1 MHYCMHF
8 NFCKVKITTLQYPS
22 IIKEQVSQLKHMN
35 IKKKILFILA
45 FSFILNYSYSQITLV
60 QPANNSI
67 IAQPPVTIEWDS
79 LVTSSYYKAQISTDI
94 NFNTIINTTITT
106 ATRFVFNPTIT
117 TTTKCY
123 LRIKSNLTNWSP
135 TYTFTFFKPSD
146 LDSLMLW
153 YKADDGVTVTG
164 GSVSNWKDF
173 SPVLNNA
180 KQISTVSQPQLANNI
195 TLLNNKPVLRFDGS
209 DDFLRF
215 DPNDATSAARNRS
228 VYLIAKYSG
237 AIIPGSGN
245 YTPILASE
253 AYSNFHGSND
263 SLLIQSMF
271 VDNPTVANG
280 NIYLNTAPV
289 LVTKLQKPFK
299 YSILSFFPTGNS
311 NFNVIGKDRF
321 YNDRNWQGDYAEIIS
336 FRHNNLGRRNL
347 IESYLRYKYA
357 PPISLGKNI
366 IANVTN
372 FCDSVII
379 DAGNRFVSFLWNTGE
394 TTQTIKVAAN
404 NKYSVK
410 VKDVFGI
417 ESSDTVNVFPYIKLA
432 NKTLNLCKNDTI
444 TIITGLP
451 NVFSFLWSTN
461 ATTSSIKITQPGIYT
476 VKITDSKNCS
486 VSDTVY
492 IVSVVDSVYN
502 SLAPIIP
509 KSDTLCVGEK
519 LYVKSPESFDNFLW
533 STGDLTNFTTFNST
547 GQYTLTTRS
556 ALGCLHKDTIAV
568 AVAGFAPTADFI
580 VNSSLCQGANISF
593 LDISAVPSGNTVASR
608 KWNFS
613 NGATSNNNNAN
624 PSTTFNNFGTISAS
638 LKVTTNV
645 GCTDSIFKTF
655 SVNKKPTA
663 SFETRLSCSGNPTQF
678 VDNSRVGN
686 ANITTY
692 NWLFGNNPTAFFAQ
706 NPQYEFPDQGTY
718 SVLLKVSDENGCT
731 DTLTQNIIVN
741 PSPVSNFSFDSA
753 CGRTP
758 VNFKFLASVQ
768 SPFTLLENFNWSF
781 GDGNGIRGRYDPN
794 NIYASPGVYSVSLA
808 VQASNQCV
816 DTATKQIRV
825 FDFPIVDF
833 TVSPTQCVNKE
844 IQFTDISSTPD
855 GTPIND
861 WKWYFSGQSTST
873 EQNPRYAFNAQG
885 NYTVQL
891 TAKNLVGCVGTKL
904 RSIAVS
910 QAPVPQFTFTPQNG
924 LPPLCVTYNN
934 QSGTNGNYIWNYGD
948 NSPSISGYNP
958 PQHCYNSVG
967 NYPITLVSTDFRGC
981 TDTARKFILVD
992 RVILDGAMVSLII
1005 TPNGDFYKV
1014 QANIVNN
1021 SNVEITAL
1029 GLNLQLGGGSVIRE
1043 NWTGSLLPGQATTYQ
1058 FNGEI
1063 KLSESNQIPVIC
1075 ASIDNVNNFSPENR
1089 TDNNSTC
1096 KEVKVGQ
1103 FDVLNLYPNPAYET
1117 LNFGV
1122 MLPEDGKVT
1131 IGFITTLGQLE
1142 YQLTFNGLKGYN
1154 TFSSSTIPLNAAV
1167 YVAEIMYD
1175 GQVIRKKFMRKDR
1188 K

>member
-1 MHYCMHF
+1 MNKLLQIPKKLF
-8 NFCKVKITTLQYPS
+8 VFCVL
-22 IIKEQVSQLKHMN
+22 L
-35 IKKKILFILA
+35 ILA
-45 FSFILNYSYSQITLV
+45 KHNYAINYIEIPKNNAVVSGDNVLVAWNRINSFTNYELSVSSSATF
-60 QPANNSI
+60 
-67 IAQPPVTIEWDS
+67 
-79 LVTSSYYKAQISTDI
+79 TSFTKY
-94 NFNTIINTTITT
+94 T
-106 ATRFVFNPTIT
+106 ATT
-117 TTTKCY
+117 TSFSIPATGLTSGTVYY
-123 LRIKSNLTNWSP
+123 LRIRGFAGNVKTGWSSVVNFTYFNPAADPNLKIW
-135 TYTFTFFKPSD
+135 
-146 LDSLMLW
+146 L
-153 YKADDGVTVTG
+153 KADKGVILSAGKVATWQDQSPNLNHANQPNVIQQPTV
-164 GSVSNWKDF
+164 VNE
-173 SPVLNNA
+173 P
-180 KQISTVSQPQLANNI
+180 
-195 TLLNNKPVLRFDGS
+195 LLNNKPSIKLDGDDDYLVFNDIPNIRS
-209 DDFLRF
+209 VFLLLKHDSGIGSYQSILGGDPSYDFLGEDGTPLFNAGAPVLSKIISCNLNKTGVAANQLIKPTKYILLDIATTANVDADHIASDRKVYPGRRWYGRYAEVLLF
-215 DPNDATSAARNRS
+215 SDTSEARRTLIQNYLLNKYAPAVTLKDTVVNVNFCDNATISAPNIYT
-228 VYLIAKYSG
+228 
-237 AIIPGSGN
+237 N
-245 YTPILASE
+245 YTWFNGLTSLSTSVVANNTYSLKTKDIFGFESTDEIAVYPYVRLNNMNVYMCSTDTFKLDLKTPPGFTAIWNTGATTTAINITQPSRYTVRITDNRGCTIDDTVNIL
-253 AYSNFHGSND
+253 
-263 SLLIQSMF
+263 I
-271 VDNPTVANG
+271 DNPTLSKPVISGVLTAC
-280 NIYLNTAPV
+280 LNEKV
-289 LVTKLQKPFK
+289 EVK
-299 YSILSFFPTGNS
+299 SI
-311 NFNVIGKDRF
+311 
-321 YNDRNWQGDYAEIIS
+321 
-336 FRHNNLGRRNL
+336 
-347 IESYLRYKYA
+347 
-357 PPISLGKNI
+357 
-366 IANVTN
+366 
-372 FCDSVII
+372 
-379 DAGNRFVSFLWNTGE
+379 
-394 TTQTIKVAAN
+394 
-404 NKYSVK
+404 
-410 VKDVFGI
+410 
-417 ESSDTVNVFPYIKLA
+417 
-432 NKTLNLCKNDTI
+432 
-444 TIITGLP
+444 
-451 NVFSFLWSTN
+451 
-461 ATTSSIKITQPGIYT
+461 TS
-476 VKITDSKNCS
+476 
-486 VSDTVY
+486 
-492 IVSVVDSVYN
+492 VDSV
-502 SLAPIIP
+502 
-509 KSDTLCVGEK
+509 
-519 LYVKSPESFDNFLW
+519 LW
-533 STGDLTNFTTFNST
+533 STGNTSIIFPVLTSGPYSVYAQTST
-547 GQYTLTTRS
+547 GCVLNQAFTL
-556 ALGCLHKDTIAV
+556 DIA
-568 AVAGFAPTADFI
+568 GKAPTADFFI
-580 VNSSLCQGANISF
+580 TSTLCQSAPIGFSDSSIPPIGTTDNI
-593 LDISAVPSGNTVASR
+593 TTW

-613 NGATSNNNNAN
+613 NGNT
-624 PSTTFNNFGTISAS
+624 STTTNATNVFNTFGSASAS
-638 LKVTTNV
+638 LKVTTNR
-645 GCTDSIFKTF
+645 GCSDSIFKSF
-655 SVNKKPTA
+655 NIFKKPVA

-678 VDNSRVGN
+678 VDKSRIGN

-718 SVLLKVSDENGCT
+718 PVLLKVSDENGCT
-731 DTLTQNIIVN
+731 DTLTQNILVN

-768 SPFTLLENFNWSF
+768 SPFTLLENFTWSF
-781 GDGNGIRGRYDPN
+781 GDGNEKRAIYDPN
-794 NIYASPGVYSVSLA
+794 NSYTNPGVYSVSLA

-934 QSGTNGNYIWNYGD
+934 QSATNGNYIWNYGD

>member
-1 MHYCMHF
+1 MFKTHL
-8 NFCKVKITTLQYPS
+8 KVINMKNSFKIFLSLVVFFSVSYTFSSDIISVVQPKNNTTFENPA
-22 IIKEQVSQLKHMN
+22 IQLSWNKS
-35 IKKKILFILA
+35 ILA
-45 FSFILNYSYSQITLV
+45 SSYSLQLST
-60 QPANNSI
+60 
-67 IAQPPVTIEWDS
+67 DS
-79 LVTSSYYKAQISTDI
+79 LFSTLLVNSTQVQNFI
-94 NFNTIINTTITT
+94 NYIVPATNTIYYWRVKCNLDVSWGSFYRFTI
-106 ATRFVFNPTIT
+106 
-117 TTTKCY
+117 
-123 LRIKSNLTNWSP
+123 
-135 TYTFTFFKPSD
+135 FKPSD
-146 LDSLMLW
+146 FSGIKFHNKSDQ
-153 YKADDGVTVTG
+153 GVTTSGNLVTQWNDLSSNSNHVKQSDPSSQPTLKPG
-164 GSVSNWKDF
+164 VALLNNYPIIRFAENASSPDYLFFTNQIPLSDFTAFTLNSYVSNANK
-173 SPVLNNA
+173 PAQVLLGGFVSGFFMEYANNGY
-180 KQISTVSQPQLANNI
+180 KQGILSAGASSFLAANGSDLNTKYSIYSFKNNSLRKNKFPPSALASNQFIANI
-195 TLLNNKPVLRFDGS
+195 TLDNIGTRGDASGFNFEGDLAEVLIYDNRLDS
-209 DDFLRF
+209 TK
-215 DPNDATSAARNRS
+215 TSRVEN
-228 VYLIAKYSG
+228 YLH
-237 AIIPGSGN
+237 
-245 YTPILASE
+245 T
-253 AYSNFHGSND
+253 
-263 SLLIQSMF
+263 
-271 VDNPTVANG
+271 
-280 NIYLNTAPV
+280 
-289 LVTKLQKPFK
+289 
-299 YSILSFFPTGNS
+299 
-311 NFNVIGKDRF
+311 
-321 YNDRNWQGDYAEIIS
+321 
-336 FRHNNLGRRNL
+336 
-347 IESYLRYKYA
+347 KYA
-357 PPISLGKNI
+357 PPVNLGPDTVYGNS
-366 IANVTN
+366 
-372 FCDSVII
+372 FCDTLTIS
-379 DAGNRFVSFLWNTGE
+379 ASNRYVSYLWSTGQ
-394 TTQTIKVAAN
+394 TTPSIKTTAN
-404 NKYSVK
+404 GTYSVK
-410 VKDVFGI
+410 VKDVFGF
-417 ESSDTVNVFPYIKLA
+417 ESTDDIVILPYKRLGNKTVYLCKGDTLKLDLNLPAGFAASWSNGINSDKINLTQSDTYRVTITDGRNCIFKDTINLVVNETSFTPTIV
-432 NKTLNLCKNDTI
+432 NKTLRICEDEKLYFQSNIPIESILWSNGDITDFTSFSTLGIRNIFVKTVNGCIIKDTFNV
-444 TIITGLP
+444 IITGKAP
-451 NVFSFLWSTN
+451 AANFITSTVCQNVATSFT
-461 ATTSSIKITQPGIYT
+461 
-476 VKITDSKNCS
+476 
-486 VSDTVY
+486 
-492 IVSVVDSVYN
+492 
-502 SLAPIIP
+502 
-509 KSDTLCVGEK
+509 
-519 LYVKSPESFDNFLW
+519 
-533 STGDLTNFTTFNST
+533 
-547 GQYTLTTRS
+547 
-556 ALGCLHKDTIAV
+556 
-568 AVAGFAPTADFI
+568 
-580 VNSSLCQGANISF
+580 NISI
-593 LDISAVPSGNTVASR
+593 LPPGDVIASLN
-608 KWNFS
+608 WNFS
-613 NGATSNNNNAN
+613 NGTTSTASN
-624 PSTTFNNFGTISAS
+624 PSVIFSTVGITSAS
-638 LKVTTNV
+638 LKIKTDK
-645 GCTDSIFKTF
+645 GCTDSIYKTF
-655 SVNKKPTA
+655 NNNKKPTA

-678 VDNSRVGN
+678 VDKSRIGN

-731 DTLTQNIIVN
+731 DTLTQNIFVN

-885 NYTVQL
+885 NYTIQL

-934 QSGTNGNYIWNYGD
+934 QSATNGNYIWNYGD